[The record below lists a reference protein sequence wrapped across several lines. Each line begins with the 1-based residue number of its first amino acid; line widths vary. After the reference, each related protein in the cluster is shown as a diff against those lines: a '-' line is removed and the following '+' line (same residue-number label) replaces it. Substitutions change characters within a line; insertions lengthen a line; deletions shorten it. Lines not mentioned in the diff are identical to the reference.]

1 MGDYIREHVLKEMSM
16 STLNQ
21 MREGLTRA
29 WESVTE
35 GWRELVERAGDVLTR
50 FHPRHSGGA
59 ELERRGERVA
69 TEGARWGV
77 LAAEVRVDD
86 DDVAIDLE
94 VPGMEPEDF
103 EIQVIDDVLV
113 VRGEKKVE
121 RERKDG
127 RYHVMERAY
136 GAFERAV
143 RLPVPVDDARAQ
155 ASYKRGVLRIVVP
168 RSEAHKRRR
177 IDVKQG

>member
-1 MGDYIREHVLKEMSM
+1 M
-16 STLNQ
+16 STLSQ
-21 MREGLTRA
+21 LREGLTRA

-35 GWRELVERAGDVLTR
+35 GWRELVERAGDALTR
-50 FHPRHSGGA
+50 FHPQHSEGD
-59 ELERRGERVA
+59 LERREERVA
-69 TEGARWGV
+69 TQGARWGV

-86 DDVAIDLE
+86 NDVEVDLE
-94 VPGMEPEDF
+94 VPGMEAEDF
-103 EIQVIDDVLV
+103 DIQVIDDVLV

-143 RLPVPVDDARAQ
+143 RLPVPVDETSAQ
-155 ASYKRGVLRIVVP
+155 ATYRRGVLRIVVA

-177 IDVKQG
+177 IEVKRG